1 METRI
6 PEKNK
11 SIDKILYLLV
21 IAGVILA
28 ISIPAFRSGIYNGFD
43 LWFHLGRIESISR
56 ELANGQFPV
65 RYETLSWYGN
75 GYVSS
80 IMYGNI
86 FLYIPALLHILGVE
100 TYRCYNIYVIIVN
113 AIGTGICLYS
123 FKGLFKNKYWFL
135 ISTVMYMM
143 AGYYISNVYM
153 RAAVGEYTATI
164 FIPLVVYG
172 IYRIYFENSEAS
184 SIKKVLPLVIG
195 VTGIIQSHVLTT
207 LMIAMAVL
215 VFIIVYLKDTI
226 NNIKPLLLALL
237 LVLAI
242 NAFFLIPFI
251 DSYTS
256 YVFNAS
262 VETVGVNIQKNG
274 LYLSQI
280 LGLFPEAKGARVD
293 WSSEGK
299 EYLRIGMLHVISLF
313 MMILLIAFKKKFI
326 VNDEQK
332 KSFRLACTVFG
343 IGAIAA
349 WMSTAY
355 FPWSVFAGDN
365 AISNIMRSVQYPSRY
380 LVIQTVCWNI
390 CGVYALKIFSEQISL
405 AKNKIFKTCVLLA
418 VLFVALLQTGIFMY
432 TLSCYNR
439 TIQTVEGHD
448 AIADGLY
455 LKYGTDTEKLAS
467 EAILLTG
474 EATVEDLGYNGR
486 WREINIVNSSED
498 EATILVPIF
507 DYKYI
512 HAYDSNNRELTLE
525 STENNQYSIT
535 VAEGFSDKIRVG
547 FVEPTLWR
555 ISEMISLITIIFLGV
570 KWILIKKSYT

>member
-1 METRI
+1 MVEQKRNI
-6 PEKNK
+6 NK
-11 SIDKILYLLV
+11 IICFV
-21 IAGVILA
+21 MIAGIGVVASL
-28 ISIPAFRSGIYNGFD
+28 PAFRNGLYNGFD
-43 LWFHLGRIESISR
+43 LWFHMGRIESIAS

-75 GYVSS
+75 GYISTV
-80 IMYGNI
+80 MYGNI

-113 AIGTGICLYS
+113 TIGTGICLYS
-123 FKGLFKNKYWFL
+123 FKGLFKNKYWSL

-207 LMIAMAVL
+207 LMVAMT
-215 VFIIVYLKDTI
+215 VFVFMIVYLKDTMK
-226 NNIKPLLLALL
+226 NIKPLLLALF
-237 LVLAI
+237 LVLGL

-274 LYLSQI
+274 LYLNQI

-299 EYLRIGMLHVISLF
+299 EYLRIGMLHVISLL
-313 MMILLIAFKKKFI
+313 MMILLIDLKKKFI

-332 KSFRLACTVFG
+332 KSFRLVCTVFG
-343 IGAIAA
+343 IGAMAA

-380 LVIQTVCWNI
+380 LVIQTICWNI
-390 CGVYALKIFSEQISL
+390 CGVYALKIFSEQISQ
-405 AKNKIFKTCVLLA
+405 AKNKIFKSGVLVA
-418 VLFVALLQTGIFMY
+418 VIFIALVQTGIFMY

-448 AIADGLY
+448 NIADGLY
-455 LKYGTDTEKLAS
+455 LRYGTDTENLAS

-474 EATVEDLGYNGR
+474 EATVEDFGYNGR
-486 WREINIVNSSED
+486 WREINIVNSSEKD
-498 EATILVPIF
+498 ATILVPVF

-512 HAYDSNNRELTLE
+512 HAYDSNNKEIALE

-535 VAEGFSDKIRVG
+535 VAAGFSDTLRVG
-547 FVEPTLWR
+547 FIEPILWR
-555 ISEMISLITIIFLGV
+555 ISEMISLITIIFLGA
-570 KWILIKKSYT
+570 KWILIKKSYI